1 MKLDWILLTEVFN
14 VSLEVDQEML
24 MRVILLSV
32 FIAITIGLPLIVHLE
47 CKKGYKYL
55 SSKEL
60 ILEPLKRIMIYPEA
74 KLFGL

>member
-32 FIAITIGLPLIVHLE
+32 FIAITIGLPLIVPLE